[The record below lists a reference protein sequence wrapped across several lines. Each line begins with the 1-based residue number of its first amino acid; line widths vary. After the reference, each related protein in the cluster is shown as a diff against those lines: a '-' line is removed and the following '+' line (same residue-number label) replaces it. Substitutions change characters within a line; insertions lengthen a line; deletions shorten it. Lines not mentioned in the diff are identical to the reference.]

1 MTIET
6 IDQLVADAGI
16 DHDPRLVAFLGE
28 VRSLGLGEVP
38 APSDEVAA
46 LMGPGASTIRP
57 LARPGRRRAILITLA
72 VVASLGMGATAAAA
86 ASPQIRS
93 AAQNAVAFLVHAVAP
108 GLTVPASP
116 SRGPIPSD
124 RPSPTPRPTA
134 PTVAPGRTDTPRAT
148 PTRGSINAPTA
159 PPRGTTAP
167 TIPNGSGSGEP
178 PATPPGS
185 SVKSGHTP
193 PPRPRA
199 P

>member
-134 PTVAPGRTDTPRAT
+134 PTVALGVSVRPGGPTPRG
-148 PTRGSINAPTA
+148 R
-159 PPRGTTAP
+159 PRRAGRST
-167 TIPNGSGSGEP
+167 
-178 PATPPGS
+178 
-185 SVKSGHTP
+185 
-193 PPRPRA
+193 PRPRLRGAQPRRRSPMA
-199 P
+199 PARASPPRLRRGPA